1 MKIEDILGLAV
12 PATYLF
18 MYVTEKIWPARQ
30 FPKIGWW
37 GLVGVGFMLLMMT
50 FGVVLPLVLPVEWI
64 ANHRLMNGEW
74 LGVAGGVVVGFTV
87 FQLVVYAYHRACHSV
102 PFMWRAF
109 HQMHHAPQR
118 IDIPGAVV
126 FHPLELVMQNVIGIG
141 VTVFVLG
148 LDPLAAAIIGYIG
161 AFYGL
166 FQHWNIRTP
175 SWLGYVIQ
183 RPESHC
189 HHHELNVHAYNYADL
204 PIWDIVFGT
213 FRNPDK
219 FEGKV
224 GFAEKASFS
233 KMLVGIDV
241 NEGQDAGQ
249 PGGKLAPMMAQA
261 Q

>member
-1 MKIEDILGLAV
+1 M
-12 PATYLF
+12 
-18 MYVTEKIWPARQ
+18 
-30 FPKIGWW
+30 
-37 GLVGVGFMLLMMT
+37 LVMMT

-118 IDIPGAVV
+118 IDIPGAVI

-148 LDPLAAAIIGYIG
+148 LDPLAAAIIGYLG

-175 SWLGYVIQ
+175 AWLGYVIQ

-213 FRNPDK
+213 FRNPDT

-233 KMLVGIDV
+233 KMLIGIDV

-249 PGGKLAPMMAQA
+249 PGGKLVPALMASSR
-261 Q
+261 

>member
-18 MYVTEKIWPARQ
+18 MYVTEKIWPARR

-37 GLVGVGFMLLMMT
+37 GLVGIGFMLVMMAT
-50 FGVVLPLVLPVEWI
+50 GVVFPLLLPVEWI
-64 ANHRLMNGEW
+64 ASHRLLNGER
-74 LGVAGGVVVGFTV
+74 LGVLGGVVVGFTV
-87 FQLVVYAYHRACHSV
+87 FELVAYGYHRACHAV

-109 HQMHHAPQR
+109 HQMHHAPKR

-126 FHPLELVMQNVIGIG
+126 FHPLEMVMQNVIGIG
-141 VTVFVLG
+141 LSVFVLG
-148 LDPLAAAIIGYIG
+148 LDPLAAAFVGYLA

-166 FQHWNIRTP
+166 FQHWNVRTP
-175 SWLGYVIQ
+175 AWLGYLIQ
-183 RPESHC
+183 RPEAHC
-189 HHHELNVHAYNYADL
+189 HHHETNVHAYNYADL

-213 FRNPDK
+213 FKNPK
-219 FEGKV
+219 EFEGEV
-224 GFAEKASFS
+224 GFAEKASYA

-249 PGGKLAPMMAQA
+249 PGGKFAAVA
-261 Q
+261 